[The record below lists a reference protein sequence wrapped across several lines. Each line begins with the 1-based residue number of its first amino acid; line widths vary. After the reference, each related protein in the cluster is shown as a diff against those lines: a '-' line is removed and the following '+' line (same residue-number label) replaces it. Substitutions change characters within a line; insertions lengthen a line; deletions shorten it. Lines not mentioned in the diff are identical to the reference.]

1 MVPER
6 AVNEAAAEKLSSK
19 VPKNNFNFLSA
30 SVPLIERFKV
40 LSIT

>member
-6 AVNEAAAEKLSSK
+6 AVDEAVEERLSSK
-19 VPKNNFNFLSA
+19 VPKSHINFLSA
-30 SVPLIERFKV
+30 SVPLIERFKA